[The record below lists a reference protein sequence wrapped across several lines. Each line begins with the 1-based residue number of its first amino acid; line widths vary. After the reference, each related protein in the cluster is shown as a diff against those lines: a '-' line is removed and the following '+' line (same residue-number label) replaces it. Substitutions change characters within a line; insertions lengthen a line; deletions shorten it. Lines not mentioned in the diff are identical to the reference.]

1 MTDKEIEKKIHN
13 LREEIVDIN
22 IELSR
27 LKHEK
32 RCLMSR
38 VRYYEDMSLN
48 QIEIKFDD
56 CEKDV

>member
-1 MTDKEIEKKIHN
+1 MTDKEIEQKIHG

-22 IELSR
+22 IQISR
-27 LKHEK
+27 LTHEK
-32 RCLMSR
+32 RCLMSS